1 MAPIMKDQP
10 LVSVIMNCLDGET
23 YLSEAVDSVYMQSYR
38 NWEIVFWDNASTDT
52 SPTLA
57 QAYDSRL
64 RYYRGEDTIHLGA
77 ARNRAIE
84 KAKGDC
90 LAFLDVDDVWRP
102 DKLEKQIPLFSD
114 PDIGVVFSDA
124 DYFNGAGYRRPLYG
138 RSIPPQGD
146 VFSRILFNNFTCLST
161 VVIRSTAIKDGG
173 HWFDPAIRQIED
185 ADILM
190 RLAREWE
197 FAYAPH
203 VLCDYRIHTGGL
215 TFSNLL
221 LTHKEEEMLL
231 DKYLQ
236 DDPDFAARYG
246 EVSTNRIRYNHAMI
260 QWMLGNNNAARQILR
275 NSIEGQWKRI
285 AVYVAMFFPYEAALR
300 LRSLLTDRAIL
311 HYSPEDA

>member
-1 MAPIMKDQP
+1 MKNQP
-10 LVSVIMNCLDGET
+10 LVSVIMNCLDGEK
-23 YLSEAVDSVYMQSYR
+23 YLSEAVDSVYRQSYR
-38 NWEIVFWDNASTDT
+38 DWEIVFWDNASTDT
-52 SPTLA
+52 SPALA

-64 RYYRGEDTIHLGA
+64 RYYRGEDTIPLGA

-90 LAFLDVDDVWRP
+90 LAFLDVDDVWLP

-124 DYFNGAGYRRPLYG
+124 DYVNEAGYRRPLYG
-138 RSIPPQGD
+138 RSTPPQGD
-146 VFSRILFNNFTCLST
+146 VHARILFNNFTCLST
-161 VVIRSTAIKDGG
+161 LVIRSTAIKEGG
-173 HWFDPAIRQIED
+173 CWFDPAIRQIED

-190 RLAREWE
+190 RLAREWQ
-197 FAYAPH
+197 FAYSPH

-231 DKYLQ
+231 DKCVQ
-236 DDPDFAARYG
+236 DDPDFEARYG
-246 EVSTNRIRYNHAMI
+246 EACNNRIQYNRAMI
-260 QWMLGNNNAARQILR
+260 QWMLGNNAAARKILR
-275 NSIEGQWKRI
+275 GSIEGQWKRI
-285 AVYVAMFFPYEAALR
+285 AVYVGMFFPYAFALR

-311 HYSPEDA
+311 HYSAEDV